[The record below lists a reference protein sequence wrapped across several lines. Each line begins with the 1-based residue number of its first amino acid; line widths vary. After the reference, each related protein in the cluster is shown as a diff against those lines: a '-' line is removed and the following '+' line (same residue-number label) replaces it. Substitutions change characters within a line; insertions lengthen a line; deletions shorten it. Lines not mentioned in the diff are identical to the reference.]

1 MTPQNRC
8 PKNGRPDTYSVYD
21 AALRRPISFGQPL
34 RGAKYYIVDSAIKA
48 TGIGWKPDNCFRPPE
63 ELRAK
68 IKEMLDDLSMQPDAY
83 LLEPRFKLDK
93 PYQLVKSG
101 HDVPTG
107 EYGFALG
114 IVSFSKD
121 RSLASVVVWSSC
133 GQLCGGSQWKV
144 LTRGKKGWEEQ
155 TWSRSH
161 LWSVVVKTAMV
172 GQFDFHSH
180 LTINNVAAARN
191 KKLRMKWNAR

>member
-1 MTPQNRC
+1 MQVMRLLTLGLITAALAVWAQERKEDS
-8 PKNGRPDTYSVYD
+8 PKPLPEERAADTYGVYD
-21 AALRRPISFGQPL
+21 AALRRPISFGLPL
-34 RGAKYYIVDSAIKA
+34 QSAKYYIVDKA
-48 TGIGWKPDNCFRPPE
+48 TKGGPDWQRDNCFQPPD

-68 IKEMLDDLSMQPDAY
+68 VKEMQDDLSAQPDAY
-83 LLEPRFKLDK
+83 VLEPRFNLDK

-101 HDVPTG
+101 GHDVPPG

-144 LTRGKKGWEEQ
+144 FTRGKKDWEEQ
-155 TWSRSH
+155 PWSH
-161 LWSVVVKTAMV
+161 CGVI
-172 GQFDFHSH
+172 F
-180 LTINNVAAARN
+180 
-191 KKLRMKWNAR
+191 